1 MPPSCPSSASARVP
15 IKTQLA
21 WGASGI
27 ADTFL
32 TYGVAS
38 LVLPI
43 FNLGYGLNAIL
54 LGYAL
59 AIPRLVDAF
68 TDPIMGSISDNTR
81 SRWGRRRPYIL
92 AGTIIAAAL
101 FPFIWLPPATG
112 DVALFAWLCGG
123 LVLLTLAST
132 VFAVPAI
139 AMGYEL
145 TTDYDERTRV
155 MAARLYLSIVAGL
168 SIQWL
173 YKLLVLPA
181 FGGSET
187 EGIRYIGPIVAV
199 LILVTG
205 LPAALFCRER
215 AALSV
220 QPKIKLKE
228 ALLMTGRNRSFLVLM
243 GGYILL
249 VLALN
254 MVGSLGLY
262 VNIFHVCGGDK
273 SFAGEVGGV
282 FGSVMVGAAALSM
295 WVLTKV
301 SARTSKRT
309 AVFIALMFGILGNA
323 SLWLTMDP
331 AHPWLQVAS
340 AALIG
345 FGVQGCWLMVDSM
358 IGDVCDEDEI
368 STGLRREG
376 MYAAIKGFSCKVALS
391 AASILSGYFLVFSG
405 YQEGLAPSIEV
416 TTRMKLMLVTVQCA
430 GLVIAGICF
439 ALYPLTRARAEA
451 NRRTLDGRRQSAVPA
466 SVA

>member
-1 MPPSCPSSASARVP
+1 MPLSRPSPAPARVP
-15 IKTQLA
+15 LKTQVA

-43 FNLGYGLNAIL
+43 FNLGFGLNAIL

-92 AGTIIAAAL
+92 AGTIFAAAL
-101 FPFIWLPPATG
+101 FPFIWLPPAT
-112 DVALFAWLCGG
+112 DDLTLFAWLSGG

-139 AMGYEL
+139 ALGYEL

-168 SIQWL
+168 FIQWL

-181 FGGSET
+181 FGGTET
-187 EGIRYIGPIVAV
+187 EGIRYIGPIIAL

-205 LPAALFCRER
+205 LPAALCCRER
-215 AALSV
+215 AALSI
-220 QPKIKLKE
+220 QPQIKLKE
-228 ALLMTGRNRSFLVLM
+228 ALLMTGRNRAFLVLM

-249 VLALN
+249 NLVTN
-254 MVGSLGLY
+254 MVGGLGLY

-273 SFAGEVGGV
+273 NFAGEVGGV

-295 WVLTKV
+295 WLLTLV

-309 AVFIALMFGILGNA
+309 AVYIALTFGILGNA
-323 SLWLTMDP
+323 SLWFTMDP

-345 FGVQGCWLMVDSM
+345 FCMQGCWLMVDSM
-358 IGDVCDEDEI
+358 IADVCDEDEVR
-368 STGLRREG
+368 TGLRREG
-376 MYAAIKGFSCKVALS
+376 MYAAVKGFSCKVALS

-405 YQEGLAPSIEV
+405 YEDGVVPSVEV
-416 TTRMKLMLVTVQCA
+416 TTRMKLILVTVQCV
-430 GLVIAGICF
+430 GLAIAAVLF
-439 ALYPLTRARAEA
+439 ARYPLTRARAEA
-451 NRRTLDGRRQSAVPA
+451 NRRTLDGRRPQAEPA
-466 SVA
+466 TVA